1 MAKCKNC
8 KKLNHIL
15 NSGVSV
21 GRWCVEKSDSPD
33 IERERICDKYVPK
46 TNADRIR
53 NMTDEELRD
62 FLYDMTSE
70 SQCYVCAFKKGW
82 LCEKPYDK
90 SCHDGVME
98 WLKSEVGCE

>member
-1 MAKCKNC
+1 MAKCKNLIDMC
-8 KKLNHIL
+8 NEHE
-15 NSGVSV
+15 NTFDY
-21 GRWCVEKSDSPD
+21 EKYKP
-33 IERERICDKYVPK
+33 

-53 NMTDEELRD
+53 SMTDEELRD

-70 SQCYVCAFKKGW
+70 SRCHICAFKKGW

-90 SCHDGVME
+90 SCHDGVMK